1 MERSEN
7 MSHSHYS
14 KAIDNRLASVEG
26 LIGAIRRMMSEGRDC
41 EEILLQLSA
50 AESSIKKVAKI
61 VLKDH
66 FNHCV
71 KEGIENGDKDAI
83 ESFDAILDRYI

>member
-1 MERSEN
+1 MT
-7 MSHSHYS
+7 HSHYS
-14 KAIDNRLASVEG
+14 KALDNRLASVEG
-26 LIGAIRRMMSEGRDC
+26 LIGGIRRMMADGRDC

-50 AESSIKKVAKI
+50 AESAISKVAKI

-71 KEGIENGDKDAI
+71 REGIENGDKEAI
-83 ESFDAILDRYI
+83 ESFNNILDKYI

>member
-1 MERSEN
+1 
-7 MSHSHYS
+7 MSHSHYT
-14 KAIDNRLASVEG
+14 KALDNRLASVEG

-50 AESSIKKVAKI
+50 AESSIKKIAKI

-66 FNHCV
+66 
-71 KEGIENGDKDAI
+71 IENGDNEAI
-83 ESFDAILDRYI
+83 ESFDTILDKFI

>member
-1 MERSEN
+1 

-26 LIGAIRRMMSEGRDC
+26 LIGAIRRMMAEGRDC

-61 VLKDH
+61 VLTDH

-71 KEGIENGDKDAI
+71 KEGIENGDREAI
-83 ESFDAILDRYI
+83 ESFNAILDKYI